1 MHSSFDESE
10 YSKELVSSEH
20 LAGIRVLLAE
30 DNQVNQ
36 NVAMELLESVGVIV
50 EIANN
55 GREAVHILRDRG
67 DEFDAVLMD
76 VQMPVKDGL
85 QATAEIRA
93 NPALNDLP
101 VIAVTAHAMQGDREK
116 CMQTG
121 MNDYVAKPV
130 TPEVL
135 FSALTRWAGLI
146 RWKAFIMRR
155 EVLFSYRTV
164 WLKFQNLFQ
173 AFMLNPVW
181 PGWPGT

>member
-67 DEFDAVLMD
+67 YEFDAVLMD

-85 QATAEIRA
+85 
-93 NPALNDLP
+93 
-101 VIAVTAHAMQGDREK
+101 
-116 CMQTG
+116 
-121 MNDYVAKPV
+121 
-130 TPEVL
+130 
-135 FSALTRWAGLI
+135 
-146 RWKAFIMRR
+146 
-155 EVLFSYRTV
+155 
-164 WLKFQNLFQ
+164 
-173 AFMLNPVW
+173 
-181 PGWPGT
+181 